1 MKEITNI
8 HDKFFQETFTR
19 QEIAGSF
26 LRHYLP
32 KSLLGQVDMGTLT
45 IAKDSFID
53 RELREHFS
61 DILYTVQFRETEL
74 YIYLL
79 FEHKSYR
86 EPLVALQML
95 RYKVKIWDQYVKK
108 HPKARKIPPVF
119 PMLLYHGKSRWTV
132 SRKFQAIVE
141 HSDDRLLKKYI
152 PEFRYKI
159 CDISHLPDERI
170 RGDVLGKIVL
180 LVAKY
185 IFRPDLR
192 KKLPEILSLF
202 HAVADR
208 RTALEILEVLL
219 RYVVRATEKFD
230 ERDIRE
236 IVEQS
241 SIGEDIMQTFIDKY
255 ISQGFSLGIS
265 QGIQQGEIRILLRM
279 MEARFGRLP
288 RWAKEKIEQ
297 ADMEAI
303 ESWSIRMFSAST
315 PEDVLTANE

>member
-1 MKEITNI
+1 MRQITNI

-32 KSLLGQVDMGTLT
+32 KSLLRQTDMETLA
-45 IAKDSFID
+45 IVKDSFID
-53 RELREHFS
+53 KELREHFS
-61 DILYTVQFRETEL
+61 DILYTVQFRDIRL
-74 YIYLL
+74 CIYLL

-86 EPLVALQML
+86 EPLVSLQIL
-95 RYKVKIWDQYVKK
+95 RYKVKIWEQHVKK
-108 HPKARKIPPVF
+108 YPKAGKIPPVF
-119 PMLLYHGKSRWTV
+119 PMLLYHGRSRWTV
-132 SRKFQAIVE
+132 PRNFQTIVE
-141 HSDDRLLKKYI
+141 RSEDKLLKKYI
-152 PEFRYKI
+152 PEFRYHL
-159 CDISHLPDERI
+159 CDISHLPDDKI

-185 IFRPDLR
+185 VFRPDLR
-192 KKLPEILSLF
+192 EKLPEILSLL

-230 ERDIRE
+230 ERDIRK

-255 ISQGFSLGIS
+255 ISQGIQ
-265 QGIQQGEIRILLRM
+265 QGIQQGEAKILLRQ

-288 RWAKEKIEQ
+288 PWAKEKIEH
-297 ADMEAI
+297 ADP
-303 ESWSIRMFSAST
+303 ESVETWSIRLLSADT
-315 PEDVLTANE
+315 PEDVLTAKD